1 MTRIPRSRRPGRDQ
15 QELAVPTRRY
25 LPGGVI
31 ELRPIRHLRC
41 PCCGL
46 MARLEATESKSGER
60 YGIEGGP
67 YFPSAAEQRYGG
79 SPPKGSPEVN
89 RNDKEYNRGRIQWTK
104 DIPISNEELETLKT
118 VLASALETV
127 EEQLGR

>member
-1 MTRIPRSRRPGRDQ
+1 MTKLPRSKRPGREMP
-15 QELAVPTRRY
+15 ELELPARRF

-79 SPPKGSPEVN
+79 SPAKGSPEIN
-89 RNDKEYNRGRIQWTK
+89 RNDQEYNRGHIEWTK
-104 DIPISNEELETLKT
+104 YIPISHEELETLKT

-127 EEQLGR
+127 EEQLRR